1 MKRLLLIA
9 DSNNIYTKRT
19 LENVLLPAGY
29 EVVLYPIWGDRGVY
43 ADFYR
48 EKGVTV
54 YRDSHTLPLVRH
66 VPRLRMWARILL
78 NLRDLARLGPFDAVH
93 NHYLCAK
100 DLALGQGAARR
111 FGCVWA
117 CSFWGSDLLRAPL
130 GNLRRMRP
138 YLMRCDGL
146 SVVNPDNI
154 AYLRETLGDAV
165 ARKCRAI
172 PVGQSGYDDIA
183 RVQKTHDRRACR
195 QALGIDP
202 DAFVVAV
209 CYNASRALRPLEM
222 LQALSALPPQRLKAL
237 TLVLQITYGN
247 NDPDYTQS
255 VQAFAAS
262 LPCRTV
268 TFTRFMGPD
277 ENAMLRLST
286 DVFLLGITTDSFSGT
301 MQEYLYAGAVVLKGD
316 WLAYPPL
323 DDLGIRLNEFHDFSE
338 LPALVCRA
346 LDGELAPL
354 APQKRALLPQHYSW
368 AALREKWLALYERE
382 A

>member
-9 DSNNIYTKRT
+9 DSNNIYTKRM

-43 ADFYR
+43 ADFFR

-146 SVVNPDNI
+146 SVVNPTTSPTCAKPWATPWPAN
-154 AYLRETLGDAV
+154 AAPSPLGSPAMTTSP
-165 ARKCRAI
+165 ACKKPTTAAPAAKPWASTRTPLWWPCATTPPAPSAPWKCSR
-172 PVGQSGYDDIA
+172 PSPP
-183 RVQKTHDRRACR
+183 CR
-195 QALGIDP
+195 P
-202 DAFVVAV
+202 S
-209 CYNASRALRPLEM
+209 ASRR
-222 LQALSALPPQRLKAL
+222 
-237 TLVLQITYGN
+237 
-247 NDPDYTQS
+247 
-255 VQAFAAS
+255 
-262 LPCRTV
+262 
-268 TFTRFMGPD
+268 
-277 ENAMLRLST
+277 
-286 DVFLLGITTDSFSGT
+286 
-301 MQEYLYAGAVVLKGD
+301 
-316 WLAYPPL
+316 
-323 DDLGIRLNEFHDFSE
+323 
-338 LPALVCRA
+338 
-346 LDGELAPL
+346 
-354 APQKRALLPQHYSW
+354 
-368 AALREKWLALYERE
+368 
-382 A
+382 